1 MLTDIFEGISNF
13 VSDTY
18 YDASSVFDSGG
29 SSASTFNYT
38 SSDDYDDG
46 PSAEVQGFYEMGDM
60 GQDLSAHDIFP
71 TYQESLY
78 EDAGGD
84 LYYGGE
90 YDNRSYLKQ
99 AQDYLYK
106 TLGIDKETAKLI
118 AGFAGAAGDAL
129 KGGDNRGGGGG
140 SARSQRPATPTGR
153 QLGTTRPDKPG
164 IARTAQL
171 AGLSPRAVAA
181 MAAMQKNQFAGTSL
195 ADLIAG
201 QGATTPKGQT
211 IANPKGVRNL
221 NVKQT
226 QFV

>member
-1 MLTDIFEGISNF
+1 MLQDFFDEFADYSSDSYSRDIAQTDSYY
-13 VSDTY
+13 SDILPESVFQDFTYMDNTASYDDALPESAFQDFTY
-18 YDASSVFDSGG
+18 YDDALPESSFYSFDPN
-29 SSASTFNYT
+29 SSEYVN
-38 SSDDYDDG
+38 
-46 PSAEVQGFYEMGDM
+46 PS
-60 GQDLSAHDIFP
+60 IP
-71 TYQESLY
+71 
-78 EDAGGD
+78 
-84 LYYGGE
+84 
-90 YDNRSYLKQ
+90 DNRSYLKQ
-99 AQDYLYK
+99 AQDSLYK

-129 KGGDNRGGGGG
+129 KGGDNRGGG

-171 AGLSPRAVAA
+171 AGLSQRAAAA
-181 MAAMQKNQFAGTSL
+181 MTAMQKNQFGSGTSL

-211 IANPKGVRNL
+211 ITDPRLRAL

>member
-1 MLTDIFEGISNF
+1 MLQDFFDEFADYSSDSYSRDIAQTDSYY
-13 VSDTY
+13 SDILPESVFQDFTYMDNTASYDDALPESAFQDFTY
-18 YDASSVFDSGG
+18 YDDALPESSFYSFDPN
-29 SSASTFNYT
+29 SSEYVN
-38 SSDDYDDG
+38 
-46 PSAEVQGFYEMGDM
+46 PS
-60 GQDLSAHDIFP
+60 IP
-71 TYQESLY
+71 
-78 EDAGGD
+78 
-84 LYYGGE
+84 
-90 YDNRSYLKQ
+90 DNRSYLKQ
-99 AQDYLYK
+99 AQDSLYE

-129 KGGDNRGGGGG
+129 KGGDNRGGG

-171 AGLSPRAVAA
+171 AGLSQRAAAA
-181 MAAMQKNQFAGTSL
+181 MTAMQKNQFGSGTSL

-211 IANPKGVRNL
+211 ITDPRLRAL

>member
-1 MLTDIFEGISNF
+1 
-13 VSDTY
+13 
-18 YDASSVFDSGG
+18 
-29 SSASTFNYT
+29 
-38 SSDDYDDG
+38 
-46 PSAEVQGFYEMGDM
+46 M
-60 GQDLSAHDIFP
+60 GQDLSAYSSTP

-99 AQDYLYK
+99 AQDSLYE

-129 KGGDNRGGGGG
+129 KGGDNRGGG

-171 AGLSPRAVAA
+171 AGLSQRAAAA
-181 MAAMQKNQFAGTSL
+181 MTAMQKNQFGSGTSL

-211 IANPKGVRNL
+211 ITDPRLRAL

>member
-13 VSDTY
+13 VSDAY

-29 SSASTFNYT
+29 SSDSTFNYT

-46 PSAEVQGFYEMGDM
+46 PSAEVLGFYEMGDM
-60 GQDLSAHDIFP
+60 GQDLSAYSSTP

-90 YDNRSYLKQ
+90 YDNRSYAKQ

-106 TLGIDKETAKLI
+106 TLGVGDETINLI
-118 AGFAGAAGDAL
+118 AQFAGAAGDAL
-129 KGGDNRGGGGG
+129 KGGDNRGGG

-171 AGLSPRAVAA
+171 AGLSQRAAAA
-181 MAAMQKNQFAGTSL
+181 MTAMQKNQFGGSETSL
-195 ADLIAG
+195 AEMIAS

-211 IANPKGVRNL
+211 ITDPRLRAL

>member
-1 MLTDIFEGISNF
+1 MGWFNDALDGIGDF
-13 VSDTY
+13 
-18 YDASSVFDSGG
+18 FDSG
-29 SSASTFNYT
+29 SDSYATPTYT

-46 PSAEVQGFYEMGDM
+46 PSAEVLGFYEMGDM
-60 GQDLSAHDIFP
+60 GQDLSAYSSTP

-90 YDNRSYLKQ
+90 YDNRSYAKQ
-99 AQDYLYK
+99 LQDGVYE

-118 AGFAGAAGDAL
+118 AGFAGAAGKAL
-129 KGGDNRGGGGG
+129 TAGDNRGDGGGG

-171 AGLSPRAVAA
+171 AGLSPRAAAA
-181 MAAMQKNQFAGTSL
+181 MTAMQKNQFGSETSL
-195 ADLIAG
+195 AEMIAS

-211 IANPKGVRNL
+211 IANPRGVRNL